1 LPATA
6 DLYSHEM
13 PGGQYT
19 NLYQQARA
27 LGLAD
32 QWSRICKVYAEVNEM
47 LGDIVKVTPTSKA
60 VGDMALFMVANN
72 LSAADIT
79 EGDRELAYPESV
91 IDLLSGMMG
100 HPPGGF
106 PKNVQKKILKD
117 RPFIK
122 GRPGAS
128 LPPADFK
135 AAGEKVAAITG
146 KPASKRD
153 VLSYLLYPKVF
164 EEFAAHQKKYSDTSM
179 FPTPIF
185 FYGQEI
191 GEEFTAEI
199 EEGKTLVIRFLTI
212 SDPHA

>member
-1 LPATA
+1 FTKRETGLSAERLSEISDYWQAVREFYTPFESVMLPATA

-60 VGDMALFMVANN
+60 VGDLALFMVANN
-72 LSAADIT
+72 LSAADIVD
-79 EGDRELAYPESV
+79 GDRELAYPESV

-106 PKNVQKKILKD
+106 PKKVLKKILKD

-128 LPPADFK
+128 LPDADFK
-135 AAGEKVAAITG
+135 AAGVKVAEITG

-153 VLSYLLYPKVF
+153 TLSYLLYPKVF

-179 FPTPIF
+179 F
-185 FYGQEI
+185 
-191 GEEFTAEI
+191 
-199 EEGKTLVIRFLTI
+199 
-212 SDPHA
+212 